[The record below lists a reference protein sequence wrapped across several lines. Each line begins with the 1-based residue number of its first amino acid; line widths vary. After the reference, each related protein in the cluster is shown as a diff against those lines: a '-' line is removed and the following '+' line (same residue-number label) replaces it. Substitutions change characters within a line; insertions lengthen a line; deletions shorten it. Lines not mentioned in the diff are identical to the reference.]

1 MAPQKLAVSLRTVR
15 VSVIALLSPCPP
27 WSKLEKS
34 ASFQRVRFHPPPTPP
49 GKRNNRWTSELR
61 WGGSSRPSLHYSH
74 GYPLCIG
81 TSSPWGLTETQRTMT
96 VTCLP
101 TSLIQTSRTW

>member
-34 ASFQRVRFHPPPTPP
+34 ASFQRVRFHPPP
-49 GKRNNRWTSELR
+49 
-61 WGGSSRPSLHYSH
+61 H
-74 GYPLCIG
+74 
-81 TSSPWGLTETQRTMT
+81 
-96 VTCLP
+96 P
-101 TSLIQTSRTW
+101 TWKKK

>member
-34 ASFQRVRFHPPPTPP
+34 ASFQRVRFHPPSPHLEKEITGGPQSCGGGAPP
-49 GKRNNRWTSELR
+49 GHLSTTAMATLYAQV
-61 WGGSSRPSLHYSH
+61 PHL
-74 GYPLCIG
+74 
-81 TSSPWGLTETQRTMT
+81 PWG
-96 VTCLP
+96 
-101 TSLIQTSRTW
+101 

>member
-34 ASFQRVRFHPPPTPP
+34 ASFQRVRFHHPPTPP

-61 WGGSSRPSLHYSH
+61 WGGAPPGHLSTTAMATLYAQVPH
-74 GYPLCIG
+74 
-81 TSSPWGLTETQRTMT
+81 
-96 VTCLP
+96 LP
-101 TSLIQTSRTW
+101 GG